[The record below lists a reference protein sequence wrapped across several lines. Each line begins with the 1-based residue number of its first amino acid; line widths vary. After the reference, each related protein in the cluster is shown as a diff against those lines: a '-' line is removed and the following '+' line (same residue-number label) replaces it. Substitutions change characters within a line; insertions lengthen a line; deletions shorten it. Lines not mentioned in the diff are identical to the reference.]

1 MKPKTKLDIPPLKYP
16 NGGGLKAMAKGKNNL
31 MQMELNVHDAA
42 SELKRQQI
50 IAKHNRPGQA
60 QAKKVK

>member
-1 MKPKTKLDIPPLKYP
+1 MKPKAKLDIPPVKYP

-31 MQMELNVHDAA
+31 MQLELNVHDAT

-50 IAKHNRPGQA
+50 ISKHT
-60 QAKKVK
+60 KKRTQ